1 VEVVATPVE
10 IRAPFTAALSST
22 ESPGTYVQDHQKA
35 LNRRLKKE
43 SAGRFDTVFVFY
55 PVGSKPKKATGVTA
69 SAPADEHVLAVMD
82 AVQARVFA
90 RFEDSEKRG

>member
-1 VEVVATPVE
+1 MSKT
-10 IRAPFTAALSST
+10 IKKRYL
-22 ESPGTYVQDHQKA
+22 KA

-55 PVGSKPKKATGVTA
+55 PLGAKPKKATGVTA
-69 SAPADEHVLAVMD
+69 SGPADPQVLAVMD

-90 RFEDSEKRG
+90 KFESSEKLA